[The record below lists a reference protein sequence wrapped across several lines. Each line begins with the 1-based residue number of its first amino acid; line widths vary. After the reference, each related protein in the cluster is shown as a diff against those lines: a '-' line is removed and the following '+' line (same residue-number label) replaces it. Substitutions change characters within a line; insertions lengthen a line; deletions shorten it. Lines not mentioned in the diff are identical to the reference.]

1 MTYSKFRLG
10 TPEDLVKTNKAV
22 KEHLALKAQVAEALK
37 EFEEEA
43 EGVVFE
49 RIEGELEQVWNKVT
63 EKGRL
68 TFIGSGVFSIGLAF
82 CCPWVSAVVGLGG
95 FGIGYAITDSYVYA
109 CKVSEARYVS
119 GMKEIVE
126 RVRERI
132 DEYQQSQAKIVLEL
146 DTYDISQGNDFKENF
161 RRIRSMIENAEDKLE
176 EGQLS
181 DLDAFV
187 SNAKHVFYQ
196 LPEDKREM
204 LDSESFK
211 LDLSGLF
218 KPGLV
223 ASAAR
228 ELFELSNI
236 PTGVGNAIAD
246 GIQVVGANVGF
257 FAHLFQGI
265 NVAINGFTLARDY
278 REYCKLKRMRDS
290 WKTDKNEAKEDER
303 FVDGFKLKDEIREI
317 RDKLLENPY

>member
-1 MTYSKFRLG
+1 
-10 TPEDLVKTNKAV
+10 
-22 KEHLALKAQVAEALK
+22 
-37 EFEEEA
+37 
-43 EGVVFE
+43 
-49 RIEGELEQVWNKVT
+49 
-63 EKGRL
+63 
-68 TFIGSGVFSIGLAF
+68 
-82 CCPWVSAVVGLGG
+82 
-95 FGIGYAITDSYVYA
+95 
-109 CKVSEARYVS
+109 
-119 GMKEIVE
+119 MKEIVE

-187 SNAKHVFYQ
+187 SNAKKVFYQ

-218 KPGLV
+218 KPGLM

-228 ELFELSNI
+228 ELFEASNI

-246 GIQVVGANVGF
+246 GIQVVGAHVGF

-278 REYCKLKRMRDS
+278 KEYCKLKRMRDS
-290 WKTDKNEAKEDER
+290 WDKDKSEAKEDEM
-303 FVDGFKLKDEIREI
+303 FVDGFKLKGEIREI